1 MKLASLKSSS
11 RDGELIIVSRDL
23 KQAVKAT
30 PIISNLREAI
40 EDWDTYSPQLQQLSD
55 DLNAGLI
62 KDSFSFDTHKL
73 AAPLPR
79 TFQWCDGSAYL
90 HHAELVRKARNAEL
104 APELYKE
111 PMLYQGGSDFF
122 LGPNDNIEAIS
133 EAHGI
138 DLEAE
143 VAIITDDVPMAS
155 SVEDAKN
162 HIKLIL
168 LVNDVSLRN
177 LIPQEL
183 AKGFGF
189 YVSKPPTA
197 FSPVAVT
204 PDELGMAWDGTKVN
218 LPIIS
223 HVNGNLLGKPNAGVD
238 LYFDFPT
245 LISFAAST
253 RPLRAG
259 TIIGSGTVSNR
270 DLTTG
275 SSCIQEKRMLEKIEF
290 GEMRTPHLIFGD
302 QVRIEMLSAKDES
315 IFGSIDQKVVKFNPK
330 GSYGEF
336 NSNK

>member
-1 MKLASLKSSS
+1 MKLASLKSNS

-23 KQAVKAT
+23 TNAVKASH
-30 PIISNLREAI
+30 IVANLREAI
-40 EDWDTYSPQLQQLSD
+40 ENWERVSSKLRELSD
-55 DLNAGLI
+55 QLNSGEINSAFKI
-62 KDSFSFDTHKL
+62 VTNAL

-79 TFQWCDGSAYL
+79 AFQWCDGSAYL

-104 APELYKE
+104 TPDLYQE
-111 PMLYQGGSDFF
+111 PLIYQGGSDYF
-122 LGPNDNIEAIS
+122 LGPEDDIELSDESFGA
-133 EAHGI
+133 

-143 VAIITDDVPMAS
+143 VAVITDDVPMGIS
-155 SVEDAKN
+155 PENAKA

-177 LIPQEL
+177 LIPKEL

-189 YVSKPPTA
+189 FISKPPTA

-204 PDELGMAWDGTKVN
+204 PDELGNAWDGGKVS

-223 HVNGNLLGKPNAGVD
+223 HVNNKLLGKPNAGMD
-238 LYFDFPT
+238 LYFDFPS
-245 LISFAAST
+245 LISYAATT

-290 GEMRTPHLIFGD
+290 GEMRTPHLKFRD
-302 QVRIEMLSAKDES
+302 TVRIEMLNQAGES
-315 IFGSIDQKVVKFNPK
+315 IFGAINQQLVQAGHS
-330 GSYGEF
+330 
-336 NSNK
+336 

>member
-11 RDGELIIVSRDL
+11 RDGELIVASSDL
-23 KQAVKAT
+23 KYAVRASHIVPT
-30 PIISNLREAI
+30 FREAI
-40 EDWDTYSPQLQQLSD
+40 EDWNKHSPLLQKLSD
-55 DLNAGLI
+55 ELYAGKLLTA
-62 KDSFSFDTHKL
+62 FNLDTKQL

-79 TFQWCDGSAYL
+79 AFQWCDGSAYL

-104 APELYKE
+104 TPELYKE

-143 VAIITDDVPMAS
+143 VAVITDDVPMA
-155 SVEDAKN
+155 VTEIEARK

-189 YVSKPPTA
+189 FVSKPPTA

-204 PDELGMAWDGTKVN
+204 PDELGNAWDGGKVS
-218 LPIIS
+218 LPIVS
-223 HVNGNLLGKPNAGVD
+223 HINGNLLGKPNAGVD
-238 LYFDFPT
+238 LYFDFPR
-245 LISFAAST
+245 LISYAAQT

-270 DLTTG
+270 DLSTG
-275 SSCIQEKRMLEKIEF
+275 SSCIQEKRMLEKIQT
-290 GEMRTPHLIFGD
+290 GEVRTNHLKFGD
-302 QVRIEMLSAKDES
+302 TVRIEMFNEKNES
-315 IFGSIDQKVVKFNPK
+315 VFGAIEQKVVRYLPAT
-330 GSYGEF
+330 S
-336 NSNK
+336 

>member
-11 RDGELIIVSRDL
+11 RDGDLIVVSRDL
-23 KQAVKAT
+23 KWALKASH
-30 PIISNLREAI
+30 IVANLREAI
-40 EDWDTYSPQLQQLSD
+40 EDWDHTAPKLQQLSD
-55 DLNAGLI
+55 DLNAGRSSSAFPFST
-62 KDSFSFDTHKL
+62 KDL

-79 TFQWCDGSAYL
+79 AFQWCDGSAYL

-104 APELYKE
+104 TPDLYLE
-111 PMLYQGGSDFF
+111 PLIYQGGSDNF
-122 LGPNDNIEAIS
+122 LGPCEDILVADES
-133 EAHGI
+133 YGI

-143 VAIITDDVPMAS
+143 VAVITDDVAMGTPA
-155 SVEDAKN
+155 DQAKD

-177 LIPQEL
+177 LIPKEL

-189 YVSKPPTA
+189 FISKPPTA

-204 PDELGMAWDGTKVN
+204 PDELGASWDGGKVS

-223 HVNGNLLGKPNAGVD
+223 HVNGKLLGKPNAGID
-238 LYFDFPT
+238 LYFDFPK
-245 LISFAAST
+245 LISFAATT

-270 DLTTG
+270 DLSTG

-290 GEMRTPHLIFGD
+290 GEMRTPLLKFGD
-302 QVRIEMLSAKDES
+302 VIKIEMKNEKGEDV
-315 IFGSIDQKVVKFNPK
+315 FGAIEQQVAQA
-330 GSYGEF
+330 
-336 NSNK
+336 

>member
-1 MKLASLKSSS
+1 MKLASLKSAG

-23 KQAVKAT
+23 KTAVKAT
-30 PIISNLREAI
+30 PIVSTLREVI
-40 EDWDTYSPQLQQLSD
+40 EDWNRYSPDLQKLSD
-55 DLNAGLI
+55 SLNAGLA
-62 KDSFSFDTHKL
+62 KHTFTFDTKKL

-79 TFQWCDGSAYL
+79 AFQWCDGSAYL

-104 APELYKE
+104 TPELYQE
-111 PMLYQGGSDFF
+111 PMLYQGGSDYF

-143 VAIITDDVPMAS
+143 VAVITDDVPMAVS
-155 SVEDAKN
+155 PEKAKN
-162 HIKLIL
+162 HIRLIL

-189 YVSKPPTA
+189 FVSKPPTA

-204 PDELGMAWDGTKVN
+204 PDELGAAWDGGKVS
-218 LPIIS
+218 LPIVS
-223 HVNGNLLGKPNAGVD
+223 HINSTLFGKPNAGVD
-238 LYFDFPT
+238 LYFDFPR
-245 LISFAAST
+245 LISYAATT

-259 TIIGSGTVSNR
+259 TIVGSGTVSNR
-270 DLTTG
+270 DLSTG

-290 GEMRTPHLIFGD
+290 GEMRTPHLKFGD
-302 QVRIEMLSAKDES
+302 SVRIEMFNEKGDSV
-315 IFGSIDQKVVKFNPK
+315 FGAIDQRVTRYQP
-330 GSYGEF
+330 S
-336 NSNK
+336 

>member
-23 KQAVKAT
+23 RWAVKASH
-30 PIISNLREAI
+30 ISANLREAI
-40 EDWDTYSPQLQQLSD
+40 ENWDETSLQLQALTN
-55 DLNAGLI
+55 DLNSGKCTGFKL
-62 KDSFSFDTHKL
+62 DTKAL
-73 AAPLPR
+73 ASPLPR
-79 TFQWCDGSAYL
+79 AFQWCDGSAYL

-104 APELYKE
+104 TPELYQE
-111 PMLYQGGSDFF
+111 PMLYQGGSDYF
-122 LGPNDNIEAIS
+122 LGPCDDIEVAD
-133 EAHGI
+133 EKYGI

-143 VAIITDDVPMAS
+143 VAVITDDVPVAVS
-155 SVEDAKN
+155 PEGAKA

-189 YVSKPPTA
+189 FVSKPPTA

-204 PDELGMAWDGTKVN
+204 PDELGTAWDGGKVN
-218 LPIIS
+218 LAIIS
-223 HVNGNLLGKPNAGVD
+223 HVNGKLLGKPNAGVD
-238 LYFDFPT
+238 LYFDFPR
-245 LISFAAST
+245 LISYAATT

-259 TIIGSGTVSNR
+259 TIVGSGTVSNR

-290 GEMRTPHLIFGD
+290 GEMRTPHLKFGD
-302 QVRIEMLSAKDES
+302 TVRIEMMNEKDES
-315 IFGSIDQKVVKFNPK
+315 VFGAIEQRVCHLTIP
-330 GSYGEF
+330 
-336 NSNK
+336 

>member
-1 MKLASLKSSS
+1 MKLASLKSNS
-11 RDGELIIVSRDL
+11 RDGSLIIVSRDL
-23 KQAVKAT
+23 KKAVKAESIVPT
-30 PIISNLREAI
+30 LRQAI
-40 EDWDTYSPQLQQLSD
+40 EDWSTYEPKLKELSNQLNEGKAS
-55 DLNAGLI
+55 G
-62 KDSFSFDTHKL
+62 SFDFDTKQL

-79 TFQWCDGSAYL
+79 AFQWCDGSAYL

-104 APELYKE
+104 TPELYKE
-111 PMLYQGGSDFF
+111 PMLYQGGSDYF

-143 VAIITDDVPMAS
+143 VAVVTDDVPMACS
-155 SVEDAKN
+155 EVEARK

-189 YVSKPPTA
+189 FVSKPPTA

-204 PDELGMAWDGTKVN
+204 PDELGEAWDGGKVS
-218 LPIIS
+218 LPIVS
-223 HVNGNLLGKPNAGVD
+223 HINDKLFGKPNAGVD
-238 LYFDFPT
+238 LYFDFPR
-245 LISFAAST
+245 LISYAATT

-259 TIIGSGTVSNR
+259 TIVGSGTVSNR
-270 DLTTG
+270 DLSTG

-290 GEMRTPHLIFGD
+290 GEVRTSHLKFGD
-302 QVRIEMLSAKDES
+302 RVRIEMFNEKNES
-315 IFGSIDQKVVKFNPK
+315 VLGAIDQQVVQYQPSKN
-330 GSYGEF
+330 
-336 NSNK
+336 